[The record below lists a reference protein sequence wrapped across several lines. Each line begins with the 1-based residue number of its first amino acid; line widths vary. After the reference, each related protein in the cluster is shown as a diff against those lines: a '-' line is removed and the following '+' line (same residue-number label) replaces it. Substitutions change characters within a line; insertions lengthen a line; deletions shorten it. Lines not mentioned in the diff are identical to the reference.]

1 MVELQGFHGTNKF
14 SFEQIKKFG
23 FRTCEKGW
31 FGSGVYFY
39 KDSVENAFKWSKKK
53 YEDNNCVIEIN
64 LKIEDKFV
72 FDVTDAN
79 GKDSK
84 KFHEIRK
91 NLIEQMK
98 NTANSVTVSNKNFDN
113 AVFNYI
119 SKNLKKQVVVANSFT
134 YDEYEIQTRI
144 PNGVEICI
152 MEKRIIV
159 LKDLKEVEK

>member
-1 MVELQGFHGTNKF
+1 MLELQGFHGTNRF
-14 SFEQIKKFG
+14 SFKKIKEEG
-23 FRTCEKGW
+23 FNICKNGW

-39 KDSVENAFKWSKKK
+39 KDNMGNALKWSKKK
-53 YEDNNCVIEIN
+53 YKDNNCVIEIN

-98 NTANSVTVSNKNFDN
+98 NTGNSATVSNKNFDN

-119 SKNLKKQVVVANSFT
+119 SKKLKKQVVVANSFT

-159 LKDLKEVEK
+159 LKDLKEVKK

>member
-1 MVELQGFHGTNKF
+1 MVELQGFHGTDKF

-72 FDVTDAN
+72 FDVTDVN
-79 GKDSK
+79 GEDSK
-84 KFHEIRK
+84 TFHKIRK
-91 NLIEQMK
+91 GLIEQMK
-98 NTANSVTVSNKNFDN
+98 KTGNLATVSNKNFDN
-113 AVFNYI
+113 TVFNYI
-119 SKNLKKQVVVANSFT
+119 SKNLKKQVVVGNSFT
-134 YDEYEIQTRI
+134 YDEYKIPSRI

-152 MEKRIIV
+152 MENRIIV
-159 LKDLKEVEK
+159 LKDLKEVKK